1 MIDTAILFS
10 NVLILFLMVIPGFM
24 LKKTGLCQ
32 KSAQISFANTILYV
46 TTPAMIIISFIRD
59 FDMTVLTTCLWVLF
73 FSLIAHPLFYLI
85 SLPFFKKCGIDK
97 KRVFRFSVVFA
108 NSGYM
113 GIPLIMSLMGSEA
126 AIYATFYVVGFNFY
140 MWSLGAYI
148 YTDDKSYISPKKMFL
163 NAATIPTYIGL
174 IMFVLPINSFIPDIL
189 TEALSMLRATVAP
202 MSMLLIG
209 MQLADVSL
217 KHFKKISNLIIALA
231 LRLIVCPLAIFAVV
245 KLLSAIGI
253 CRSSVAGYV
262 TLISA
267 CAPCASATGMFAEK
281 FNGDRETAGQAVA
294 ISTLLSV
301 ITMPLVANVLKL
313 L

>member
-1 MIDTAILFS
+1 MIDIAILFS
-10 NVLILFLMVIPGFM
+10 NVLILFLMVIPGFI

-59 FDMTVLTTCLWVLF
+59 FDMTVLTTCLWVLL

-85 SLPFFKKCGIDK
+85 SLPFFRKCGIDK

-174 IMFVLPINSFIPDIL
+174 IIFILPINSFIPDIL
-189 TEALSMLRATVAP
+189 TEALSMLRA
-202 MSMLLIG
+202 
-209 MQLADVSL
+209 QLADVSL
-217 KHFKKISNLIIALA
+217 KHFKKISNLVIALA

-245 KLLSAIGI
+245 KLLSVIGI

-301 ITMPLVANVLKL
+301 ITMPLVANVLRL